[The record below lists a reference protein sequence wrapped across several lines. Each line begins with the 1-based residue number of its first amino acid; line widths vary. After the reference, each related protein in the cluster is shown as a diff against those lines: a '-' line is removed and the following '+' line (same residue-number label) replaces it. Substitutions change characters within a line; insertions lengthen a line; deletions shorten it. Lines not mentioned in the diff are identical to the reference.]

1 MENRLSINKAAELMG
16 VSPQFIRVGLQRGAL
31 PFGYAVKVSDRRYTY
46 FISKQKFTEH
56 TGITVEEN
64 KNEKDNA
71 LD

>member
-1 MENRLSINKAAELMG
+1 MSNRLLVEEAAALMG
-16 VSPQFIRVGLQRGAL
+16 VTPQFIRVGLQRGAL

-56 TGITVEEN
+56 TGITVEEK